1 MVDKIND
8 LDRQKARRHR
18 KLEKSLVI
26 EVEESV
32 QRVTGA
38 VRNFTNPFTVA
49 DKNRHYSMTSGAPV
63 PMEIEMDVLRA
74 EAAGMAAKGD
84 FIGRLQSGE
93 PGSFSTLSRRRYIYY
108 GDLQQEGHPHI
119 ISAKD
124 NHCFNCCIFSAIHY
138 FYIVE
143 WSCFFHV
150 SHK

>member
-32 QRVTGA
+32 QRVTCA

-93 PGSFSTLSRRRYIYY
+93 PGRFFDPI
-108 GDLQQEGHPHI
+108 
-119 ISAKD
+119 KKK
-124 NHCFNCCIFSAIHY
+124 IHTWRLATR
-138 FYIVE
+138 
-143 WSCFFHV
+143 WSP
-150 SHK
+150 SHHYCERQSLF

>member
-93 PGSFSTLSRRRYIYY
+93 PGRFFDPIKKKIHILWRLATRRS
-108 GDLQQEGHPHI
+108 P
-119 ISAKD
+119 
-124 NHCFNCCIFSAIHY
+124 
-138 FYIVE
+138 
-143 WSCFFHV
+143 
-150 SHK
+150 SHHQCERQSLF